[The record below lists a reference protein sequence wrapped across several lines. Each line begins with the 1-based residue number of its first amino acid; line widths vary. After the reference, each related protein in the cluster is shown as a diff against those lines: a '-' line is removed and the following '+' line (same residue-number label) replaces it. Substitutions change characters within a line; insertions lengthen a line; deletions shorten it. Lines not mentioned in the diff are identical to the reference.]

1 MESTVFLMLIDCDY
15 IQLSIY
21 IVITYSLTTL
31 NYLDLEATESIASEV
46 VSLAIVTTS
55 STEDAEGVRQ

>member
-46 VSLAIVTTS
+46 VSLAIVTAS